1 MHTLVIALDLG
12 IQCAFPATAG
22 MLASISRSWSI
33 RMPTCVGDDIIVELY
48 KARRPPLHVRQVTGH
63 VEMSRA
69 GKRCQVGR
77 FADSHASR
85 TSRGLSTGG
94 CHLSL
99 QLPFHAMADNLN
111 LTNKSTALILCE
123 SSQSLYS
130 IVMAHD
136 LDLNMFKTSQLLYTL
151 RMLSSYLTLAIGIL
165 EQIFRELRQVEN

>member
-1 MHTLVIALDLG
+1 
-12 IQCAFPATAG
+12 
-22 MLASISRSWSI
+22 
-33 RMPTCVGDDIIVELY
+33 
-48 KARRPPLHVRQVTGH
+48 
-63 VEMSRA
+63 
-69 GKRCQVGR
+69 
-77 FADSHASR
+77 
-85 TSRGLSTGG
+85 
-94 CHLSL
+94 
-99 QLPFHAMADNLN
+99 MADNLH